1 MKNAQ
6 EESAEFRNGCNN
18 SKQKEREMLK
28 KQSIFLK
35 LTLMSVPLAIAA
47 LILGIYAGISQISTL
62 NEAKTV
68 YYDELKGLID
78 EILSEDRDFYQ
89 AQLASDRA
97 HLMEEKG
104 DTEAVAEELKDFDG
118 NREQVYEGIGEIDR
132 LFSNDPYLYNEFR
145 MSGQTESV
153 ASLVAKSK
161 NLIDAWD
168 KSYDPHTHNGVYDAQ
183 YPAFSAAREEI
194 GSLQD
199 IVEEYSDYKNAEMAA
214 KIRNEVIVIM
224 IVVLVIIALLVA
236 FGIGIMRYI
245 TGSTKVISDSLS
257 HLAKGEFVP
266 IDRYTDY
273 EDEIGGMIKDT
284 NSVISTLQGIISNVK
299 DTTVTLG
306 TSSNDL
312 ADTAGQISHTADDV
326 SNAIQ
331 EIAKGATE
339 QADNIQ
345 QATESVGNIDVAVT
359 GVTENTNMLAE
370 TAGEMNTSSQASAN
384 ELDKLMRSS
393 EEMNRNVE
401 EITEAINATSA
412 AVNTVNEKVDMITNI
427 ASQTN
432 LLALNASIEAAR
444 AGDAGRGFAV
454 VATEIGSLA
463 TDSNT
468 TAEEIRSEMAKLLE
482 QSEQATAKADA
493 VKKVAL
499 EQQEVMQATVDSI
512 HELISNIETTVSGV
526 GSISSNADT
535 CISAKDVVV
544 DAMGSLSAISE
555 QNAAASQQTS
565 ASMQELNA
573 TVNVLAASADKLNE
587 LAQRLT
593 NDMSFFK

>member
-1 MKNAQ
+1 
-6 EESAEFRNGCNN
+6 
-18 SKQKEREMLK
+18 MLK
-28 KQSIFLK
+28 KQSIFFK
-35 LTLMSVPLAIAA
+35 LALMSIPLAVVAIA
-47 LILGIYAGISQISTL
+47 LGIYAGVAQISTL

-97 HLMEEKG
+97 HLLVERG
-104 DTEAVAEELKDFDG
+104 DKAGADEELVNFDE
-118 NREQVYEGIGEIDR
+118 NRAQVFEGIDQIDS
-132 LFSNDPYLYNEFR
+132 LFAHDQYLYNDFR
-145 MSGQTESV
+145 ISGQTESV
-153 ASLVAKSK
+153 AALVAQSK
-161 NLIDAWD
+161 TLINAWD
-168 KSYDPHTHNGVYDAQ
+168 ATYDPHTKEGSYADQ
-183 YPAFSAAREEI
+183 YPAFQAAREDI

-199 IVEEYSDYKNAEMAA
+199 IVEEYANYKNADMASD
-214 KIRNEVIVIM
+214 IRIEVIIIMVVVVI
-224 IVVLVIIALLVA
+224 IIALLCVL
-236 FGIGIMRYI
+236 GISIMRYI
-245 TGSTKVISDSLS
+245 TGSTKVISNSLS
-257 HLAKGEFVP
+257 HLAQGEFVE
-266 IDRYTDY
+266 ITQYTDY

-284 NSVISTLQGIISNVK
+284 NSVIDTLKGIISNVK
-299 DTTVTLG
+299 DTTESLG

-345 QATESVGNIDVAVT
+345 QATESVGNIDVAVS
-359 GVTENTNMLAE
+359 GVTENTNMLAG
-370 TAGEMNTSSQASAN
+370 TADEMNISSQTSAN
-384 ELDKLMRSS
+384 ELDKLMKSS

-401 EITEAINATSA
+401 EITEAINATSQ

-468 TAEEIRSEMAKLLE
+468 TAEEIRKEMSSLLE
-482 QSEQATAKADA
+482 QSEQATAKAEA

-512 HELISNIETTVSGV
+512 HELIANIETTVSGV

-535 CISAKDVVV
+535 CMSAKDVVV

-573 TVNVLAASADKLNE
+573 TVNVLAGSADKLNE

-593 NDMSFFK
+593 ADMSFFK

>member
-1 MKNAQ
+1 
-6 EESAEFRNGCNN
+6 
-18 SKQKEREMLK
+18 MLK
-28 KQSIFLK
+28 KQSILVK
-35 LTLMSVPLAIAA
+35 LGIMTIPLAIFA
-47 LILGIYAGISQISTL
+47 IVLGIYSGISEMSTL
-62 NEAKTV
+62 AEAKEV
-68 YYDELKGLID
+68 YYDDLKGMTDLV
-78 EILSEDRDFYQ
+78 LSADRDFYQ
-89 AQLASDRA
+89 AQLGSDRA

-104 DTEAVAEELKDFDG
+104 LTDAVQQELDQYDE
-118 NREQVYEGIGEIDR
+118 NLQQVYDR
-132 LFSNDPYLYNEFR
+132 LDSLDAEFKEDTYLYNDYR
-145 MSGQTESV
+145 ISGQTESV
-153 ASLVAKSK
+153 ATLVVESRKLVDAYKS
-161 NLIDAWD
+161 I
-168 KSYDPHTHNGVYDAQ
+168 YDPHTHAGAYDSQ
-183 YPAFSAAREEI
+183 YEAFEKARNDISE
-194 GSLQD
+194 LQD
-199 IVEEYSDYKNAEMAA
+199 IVEEYSGYRNKEMQAEIRT
-214 KIRNEVIVIM
+214 KIIVLIVILVIVI
-224 IVVLVIIALLVA
+224 VLIGFIAISIL
-236 FGIGIMRYI
+236 RYI
-245 TGSTKVISDSLS
+245 IGSTKVISESLS
-257 HLAKGEFVP
+257 KLSEGEFKE
-266 IDRYTDY
+266 IDQYLDY

-284 NSVISTLQGIISNVK
+284 NSVINTLRGIISNVK
-299 DTTVTLG
+299 DTTETLG

-359 GVTENTNMLAE
+359 GVTENTNMLAD
-370 TAGEMNTSSQASAN
+370 TAGEMNTSSQTSAS
-384 ELDKLMRSS
+384 ELDKLMKSS

-482 QSEQATAKADA
+482 QSEQATSKADA

-512 HELISNIETTVSGV
+512 HELIANIETTVTGV

-535 CISAKDVVV
+535 CMSAKDVVV

-593 NDMSFFK
+593 ADMSFFK

>member
-1 MKNAQ
+1 
-6 EESAEFRNGCNN
+6 
-18 SKQKEREMLK
+18 MLK
-28 KQSIFLK
+28 KQSILVK
-35 LTLMSVPLAIAA
+35 LGIMTLPLAILA
-47 LILGIYAGISQISTL
+47 IVLGIYSGISEMSTL
-62 NEAKTV
+62 NEAKEV
-68 YYDELKGLID
+68 YFDDLKNMID
-78 EILSEDRDFYQ
+78 IVLSADRDFYQ
-89 AQLASDRA
+89 AQLGSDRA

-104 DTEAVAEELKDFDG
+104 LTDKVEEELRDYDE
-118 NREQVYEGIGEIDR
+118 NLQQVYNGLDSLEAEMKED
-132 LFSNDPYLYNEFR
+132 SYLYNDFR
-145 MSGQTESV
+145 IAGENESV
-153 ASLVAKSK
+153 AELVAASRS
-161 NLIDAWD
+161 LTDAY
-168 KSYDPHTHNGVYDAQ
+168 KAIYDPHTKSGDYDSQYDAFQ
-183 YPAFSAAREEI
+183 KARADISE
-194 GSLQD
+194 LQD
-199 IVEEYSDYKNAEMAA
+199 IVEEYSVYMNKEMQAEIRM
-214 KIRNEVIVIM
+214 KIIVLIVILVIV
-224 IVVLVIIALLVA
+224 VILIGFVA
-236 FGIGIMRYI
+236 VSILRYI
-245 TGSTKVISDSLS
+245 IGSTKVISESLS
-257 HLAKGEFVP
+257 KLSEGEFKE
-266 IDRYTDY
+266 IDRYLDY

-284 NSVISTLQGIISNVK
+284 NSVISTLKSIITNVK
-299 DTTVTLG
+299 DTTETLG
-306 TSSNDL
+306 SSSDDL

-359 GVTENTNMLAE
+359 GVTENTNMLAD
-370 TAGEMNTSSQASAN
+370 TAGEMNTSSQTSAG
-384 ELDKLMRSS
+384 ELDKLMKSS

-482 QSEQATAKADA
+482 QSEQATSKADA

-512 HELISNIETTVSGV
+512 HELIANIETTVTGV
-526 GSISSNADT
+526 GSISSNAET
-535 CISAKDVVV
+535 CMSAKDVVV

-593 NDMSFFK
+593 ADMAFFK

>member
-1 MKNAQ
+1 
-6 EESAEFRNGCNN
+6 
-18 SKQKEREMLK
+18 MLK
-28 KQSIFLK
+28 KQSILVK
-35 LTLMSVPLAIAA
+35 LGIMTLPLAILA
-47 LILGIYAGISQISTL
+47 IVLGIYSGISEMSTL
-62 NEAKTV
+62 NEAKEV
-68 YYDELKGLID
+68 YFDDLKNMID
-78 EILSEDRDFYQ
+78 IVLSADRDFYQ
-89 AQLASDRA
+89 AQLGSDRA

-104 DTEAVAEELKDFDG
+104 LTDKVEEELRDYDE
-118 NREQVYEGIGEIDR
+118 NLQQVYNGLDSLEAEMKED
-132 LFSNDPYLYNEFR
+132 SYLYNDFR
-145 MSGQTESV
+145 IAGENESV
-153 ASLVAKSK
+153 AELVAASRS
-161 NLIDAWD
+161 LTDAY
-168 KSYDPHTHNGVYDAQ
+168 KAIYDPHTKSGDYDSQYDAFQ
-183 YPAFSAAREEI
+183 KARADISE
-194 GSLQD
+194 LQD
-199 IVEEYSDYKNAEMAA
+199 IVEEYSVYMNKEMQTEIRM
-214 KIRNEVIVIM
+214 KIIVLIVILVIV
-224 IVVLVIIALLVA
+224 VILIGFVA
-236 FGIGIMRYI
+236 VSILRYI
-245 TGSTKVISDSLS
+245 IGSTKVISESLS
-257 HLAKGEFVP
+257 KLSEGEFKE
-266 IDRYTDY
+266 IDRYLDY

-284 NSVISTLQGIISNVK
+284 NSVISTLKSIITNVK
-299 DTTVTLG
+299 DTTETLG
-306 TSSNDL
+306 SSSDDL

-359 GVTENTNMLAE
+359 GVTENTNMLAD
-370 TAGEMNTSSQASAN
+370 TAGEMNTSSQTSAG
-384 ELDKLMRSS
+384 ELDKLMKSS

-482 QSEQATAKADA
+482 QSEQATSKADA

-512 HELISNIETTVSGV
+512 HELIANIETTVTGV
-526 GSISSNADT
+526 GSISSNAET
-535 CISAKDVVV
+535 CMSAKDVVV

-593 NDMSFFK
+593 ADMAFFK

>member
-1 MKNAQ
+1 
-6 EESAEFRNGCNN
+6 
-18 SKQKEREMLK
+18 MLK
-28 KQSIFLK
+28 KQSIFFK
-35 LTLMSVPLAIAA
+35 LALMSVPLAVVAV
-47 LILGIYAGISQISTL
+47 ILGIYAGIAQVSTL
-62 NEAKTV
+62 NKAKTV

-104 DTEAVAEELKDFDG
+104 NTAAVEEELADFDG
-118 NREQVYEGIGEIDR
+118 NRAQVYEGIDQIDQ
-132 LFSNDPYLYNEFR
+132 LFSHDQYLYNEFR
-145 MSGQTESV
+145 MTGQTESV
-153 ASLVAKSK
+153 ASLVAQSK
-161 NLIDAWD
+161 TLIDAWD
-168 KSYDPHTHNGVYDAQ
+168 KVYDPHTQSGDYDSQ
-183 YPAFSAAREEI
+183 YPAFQAAREDI

-199 IVEEYSDYKNAEMAA
+199 IVEEYSNYKNAEMAA
-214 KIRNEVIVIM
+214 KIRTEVIIIM
-224 IVVLVIIALLVA
+224 IVVIIILALLVI
-236 FGIGIMRYI
+236 FGVSIMRYI
-245 TGSTKVISDSLS
+245 TGSTKVISNSLS

-266 IDRYTDY
+266 IDQYTDY

-284 NSVISTLQGIISNVK
+284 NSVIHTLEGIISNVK
-299 DTTVTLG
+299 ETTETLG

-370 TAGEMNTSSQASAN
+370 TAGEMNTSSQTSAS
-384 ELDKLMRSS
+384 ELDKLMKSS
-393 EEMNRNVE
+393 EEMNKNVE

-482 QSEQATAKADA
+482 QSEQATTKADA
-493 VKKVAL
+493 VKKVAM
-499 EQQEVMQATVDSI
+499 EQQQVMQATVDSI
-512 HELISNIETTVSGV
+512 HELIANIETTVSGV

-535 CISAKDVVV
+535 CMSAKDVVV

-587 LAQRLT
+587 LAQRLSS
-593 NDMSFFK
+593 DMSFFK

>member
-1 MKNAQ
+1 
-6 EESAEFRNGCNN
+6 
-18 SKQKEREMLK
+18 MLK
-28 KQSIFLK
+28 KQGIAIK
-35 LTLMSVPLAIAA
+35 LLVMSVPLAIAA
-47 LILGIYAGISQISTL
+47 IVLGIYAGVSQISTL

-89 AQLASDRA
+89 AQLASDRY
-97 HLMEEKG
+97 HLLVERG
-104 DTEAVAEELKDFDG
+104 DKEGAESEVTDYVDNKA
-118 NREQVYEGIGEIDR
+118 QVLEGIDQIDA
-132 LFSNDPYLYNEFR
+132 LFAHDTYLYNDFR
-145 MSGQTESV
+145 MSGQTES
-153 ASLVAKSK
+153 AAALVAQSK
-161 NLIDAWD
+161 TLIDAWIN
-168 KSYDPHTHNGVYDAQ
+168 SYDPQTGAGSYQDQ
-183 YPAFSAAREEI
+183 YPAFQAARADI
-194 GSLQD
+194 ASLQD
-199 IVEEYSDYKNAEMAA
+199 IVEAYADYKNADMASD
-214 KIRNEVIVIM
+214 IRTEVIIIM
-224 IVVLVIIALLVA
+224 IVVVIVIGLLA
-236 FGIGIMRYI
+236 FIGVSIMRYI
-245 TGSTKVISDSLS
+245 MNSTKVISNSLS
-257 HLAKGEFVP
+257 HLAQGEFVE
-266 IDRYTDY
+266 IDQYLDY

-284 NSVISTLQGIISNVK
+284 NSVIDTLKGIITNVK
-299 DTTVTLG
+299 DTTETLG

-359 GVTENTNMLAE
+359 GVTENTNMLAG
-370 TAGEMNTSSQASAN
+370 TADEMNTSSQTSAS
-384 ELDKLMRSS
+384 ELDKLMKSS

-454 VATEIGSLA
+454 VAT
-463 TDSNT
+463 DSNA
-468 TAEEIRSEMAKLLE
+468 TAEEIRSEMSKLLE

-493 VKKVAL
+493 VKKVAM

-512 HELISNIETTVSGV
+512 HELIANIETTVSGV

-535 CISAKDVVV
+535 CMSAKDVVV

-593 NDMSFFK
+593 ADMSFFK

>member
-1 MKNAQ
+1 
-6 EESAEFRNGCNN
+6 
-18 SKQKEREMLK
+18 MLK
-28 KQSIFLK
+28 KQSILVK
-35 LTLMSVPLAIAA
+35 LSIMTLPLAILA
-47 LILGIYAGISQISTL
+47 IVLGIYSGVSEISTL

-68 YYDELKGLID
+68 YFDELNGMID
-78 EILSEDRDFYQ
+78 TVLSTDRDFYQ
-89 AQLASDRA
+89 SQIGGERA
-97 HLMEEKG
+97 YLLEMRG
-104 DTEAVAEELKDFDG
+104 RTVDVEAELEDYDS
-118 NREQVYEGIGEIDR
+118 NMAQVYEGLAE
-132 LFSNDPYLYNEFR
+132 LETAFAKDPYLNNEYR
-145 MSGQTESV
+145 MSGQTDSCANLLAESKK
-153 ASLVAKSK
+153 LVQ
-161 NLIDAWD
+161 AWE
-168 KSYDPHTHNGVYDAQ
+168 KSYNPHDHSGNYEDQ
-183 YPAFSAAREEI
+183 YPAFLAAREII
-194 GSLQD
+194 GNFQD
-199 IVEEYSDYKNAEMAA
+199 IIEEYAVYMNGEMQ
-214 KIRNEVIVIM
+214 KEIRNKIIVLF
-224 IVVLVIIALLVA
+224 IVLLVVIAL
-236 FGIGIMRYI
+236 IGFVSISVMKYI
-245 TGSTKVISDSLS
+245 LGSTKEISESLS
-257 HLAKGEFVP
+257 RLSQGEFQK
-266 IDRYTDY
+266 IDKYTDY
-273 EDEIGGMIKDT
+273 DDEIGGMIKDT
-284 NSVISTLQGIISNVK
+284 NSVIDTLQDIIKDVK
-299 DTTVTLG
+299 DTTATLG
-306 TSSNDL
+306 NSSNDL

-345 QATESVGNIDVAVT
+345 QATESVGNIDVAVS
-359 GVTENTNMLAE
+359 GVTENTNMLAG
-370 TAGEMNTSSQASAN
+370 TADEMNTSSQTSAD

-401 EITEAINATSA
+401 EITEAINATSL

-468 TAEEIRSEMAKLLE
+468 TAEEIRKEMASLLA
-482 QSEQATAKADA
+482 QSEQATSKAEQ

-499 EQQEVMQATVDSI
+499 EQQEVLQATVDSI
-512 HELISNIETTVSGV
+512 HDLINNIQTTVSGV

-535 CISAKDVVV
+535 CMTAKDVVV

-573 TVNVLAASADKLNE
+573 TVNVLAGSADQLNE
-587 LAQRLT
+587 LAQKLT
-593 NDMSFFK
+593 QDMSFFK